1 MKKRMNSSCSLNR
14 PGIRFCENWSPT
26 NREVR
31 KTSFVTV
38 DANFRQALIIK
49 PNKNLGVSKE
59 TT

>member
-14 PGIRFCENWSPT
+14 PGIRFCENWSLT

-38 DANFRQALIIK
+38 DGKFRQAMIIK